1 MRVGKTTSFPSALAQ
16 VPRNSPARA
25 LWTNYKAPPP
35 VNEENSDDEE
45 DNEVAVPV
53 ANTAGSAFNAHVEHM
68 MKKPLKQLTSDE
80 AIASGL
86 RASLMTKEQRRA
98 EPFVGVYNEM
108 FPGIFTYP
116 KWYLY
121 MLSSILLYP
130 KWYLYTLSSI
140 LLYPKWHKN
149 IPRRISF
156 VAARH

>member
-1 MRVGKTTSFPSALAQ
+1 MRVGKTTSYPSALAQ

-98 EPFVGVYNEM
+98 EPFVGVSVYNEM
-108 FPGIFTYP
+108 FPGIFTYL

-130 KWYLYTLSSI
+130 KWHT
-140 LLYPKWHKN
+140 N

-156 VAARH
+156 VDARH